1 VPRARHTYA
10 KSAIYKMSRNRGPFS
25 TLTANNPIISGQ
37 TQPGH
42 TYSRMPFECCQ
53 KLHFY
58 SKSFRSHITV
68 SSTTAHPPQQ
78 QLKLISGLC
87 AFEIGFTV
95 LLHYCPGDA
104 IAKAVCGGSLVQ
116 ILRCHAPVTKLTKG
130 RTNVI
135 SSDHYDRCF
144 FNDSCR

>member
-1 VPRARHTYA
+1 MPRARHTYA
-10 KSAIYKMSRNRGPFS
+10 KSAIYKMNRNRGPFS

-37 TQPGH
+37 TQLGH

-78 QLKLISGLC
+78 QLKLIRARVYRASPLLPWQCHRKNCLWGLSSPDSSVPC
-87 AFEIGFTV
+87 SCDKIDKRT
-95 LLHYCPGDA
+95 
-104 IAKAVCGGSLVQ
+104 
-116 ILRCHAPVTKLTKG
+116 
-130 RTNVI
+130 TNVI

>member
-1 VPRARHTYA
+1 MPRARHTYA

-25 TLTANNPIISGQ
+25 TLTANNPIISRQ
-37 TQPGH
+37 TQLGH
-42 TYSRMPFECCQ
+42 TYSNLQFECCQ

-95 LLHYCPGDA
+95 LLHYCPGNA